1 MIKKSNTK
9 NHSDKINTPNELK
22 SDTINSNEHEDKNNV
37 KMTPDFI
44 PMIRIIF
51 WNSMGFFFFSF
62 LIPYVTVQLLGV
74 SKTELGIAFS
84 IQTIGGLLSAPI
96 VGFLT
101 DRVSK
106 KILILIGSFG
116 RAICYILMYIGILVS
131 SFVLFTTG
139 MFILGFFV
147 GFFWTPLDTLISE
160 KSNKDN
166 RSFAFGK
173 RGGMIGKGNAMG
185 SIISFIIF
193 WLANT
198 FVPEYTFLVYCP
210 LLLFAASNILGG
222 FVFHLKVDEELTF
235 EKHIFNIFPSSVE
248 PSVVSKKPVISDS
261 PLKSRNNLAIGFFIG
276 FSVLVLAFMTSN
288 INQMLAY
295 PYFQVYLIEELEV
308 VDPTLVMIIYFPSQI
323 ISLLLAPKLGKI
335 ADKINPV
342 LGMVFV
348 SSLGAFVTWLIIG
361 STSGYMFGLLL
372 LFDSTFA
379 WGGNLILQNILSRI
393 SKIHRGKVFGAAQW
407 LSLLGAVLGPIIGG
421 FVYDS
426 IGPSAPFVISIFIEL
441 SVIPLYAIAIKA
453 LKPYMA
459 EKVDT

>member
-1 MIKKSNTK
+1 MVKNSDIK
-9 NHSDKINTPNELK
+9 NHSDSFSTPKELK
-22 SDTINSNEHEDKNNV
+22 LESIDANGQEEENNV

-62 LIPYVTVQLLGV
+62 LIPYVTIQLLGV

-96 VGFLT
+96 VGYLT
-101 DRVSK
+101 DRVSR

-116 RAICYILMYIGILVS
+116 RAACYILMYIGILLS
-131 SFVLFTTG
+131 SLLLFIAG
-139 MFILGFFV
+139 MFVLGFFV

-160 KSNKDN
+160 KSNKVN

-173 RGGMIGKGNAMG
+173 RAGMIGKGNFVG
-185 SIISFIIF
+185 SVISFLIF
-193 WLANT
+193 WLVNS
-198 FVPEYTFLVYCP
+198 FIPENLFLVYCP
-210 LLLFAASNILGG
+210 LLIFAASNIFGG
-222 FVFHLKVDEELTF
+222 IVFHLKVDENLTF
-235 EKHIFNIFPSSVE
+235 DKHVFNLFPSSVE
-248 PSVVSKKPVISDS
+248 PSIVSKEPVISEA
-261 PLKSRNNLAIGFFIG
+261 PLKSRNNLAIGFFLG
-276 FSVLVLAFMTSN
+276 FSVLVIAFMTSN
-288 INQMLAY
+288 LNQMLAY
-295 PYFQVYLIEELEV
+295 PFFQVYLQEELKII
-308 VDPTLVMIIYFPSQI
+308 DPTLIMIIYFPSQI

-342 LGMVFV
+342 LGVAFV
-348 SSLGAFVTWLIIG
+348 SGLGAFVTWLIINT
-361 STSGYMFGLLL
+361 TSGYLFGLLL

-407 LSLLGAVLGPIIGG
+407 LSLFGAVLGPIIGG
-421 FVYDS
+421 FAYDN
-426 IGPSAPFVISIFIEL
+426 IAPFAPFAISIFIEL

-453 LKPYMA
+453 LKPYMT
-459 EKVDT
+459 EKIH

>member
-1 MIKKSNTK
+1 MIS
-9 NHSDKINTPNELK
+9 TPKEQELDSFK
-22 SDTINSNEHEDKNNV
+22 ANGQEGENDV

-62 LIPYVTVQLLGV
+62 LIPHVINQLLEA
-74 SKTELGIAFS
+74 SPTELGFAFS
-84 IQTIGGLLSAPI
+84 IQMIGGLLSAPL
-96 VGFLT
+96 VGYLT
-101 DRVSK
+101 DRVSRK
-106 KILILIGSFG
+106 LLILIGSFG
-116 RAICYILMYIGILVS
+116 RAACYILMYIGILLS
-131 SFVLFTTG
+131 SLLLFTAG

-160 KSNKDN
+160 KSNKTN

-173 RGGMIGKGNAMG
+173 RGGMIGKGNLVG
-185 SIISFIIF
+185 SIISITIF
-193 WLANT
+193 SFSNI
-198 FVPEYTFLVYCP
+198 FVPENLFLVYSP
-210 LLLFAASNILGG
+210 LLLFALSNVLGG
-222 FVFHLKVDEELTF
+222 FIFHFKVDEILTF
-235 EKHIFNIFPSSVE
+235 DKHIFNVFPSSVE
-248 PSVVSKKPVISDS
+248 PSIVSKEPVISEA

-276 FSVLVLAFMTSN
+276 FSVLVIAFMTTEF
-288 INQMLAY
+288 NQSLVF
-295 PYFQVYLIEELEV
+295 PYSQGYLNDVLEIE
-308 VDPTLVMIIYFPSQI
+308 DPTLVMIIYFPSQS
-323 ISLLLAPKLGKI
+323 ISVLLAAKLGKI

-348 SSLGAFVTWLIIG
+348 SGLGALVTGLIIN
-361 STSGYMFGLLL
+361 STSGYMFGILL

-393 SKIHRGKVFGAAQW
+393 SKIHRGKIFGAAQW

-421 FVYDS
+421 LAYES
-426 IGPSAPFVISIFIEL
+426 IGTFAPFVISIFIEL

-459 EKVDT
+459 EKVD